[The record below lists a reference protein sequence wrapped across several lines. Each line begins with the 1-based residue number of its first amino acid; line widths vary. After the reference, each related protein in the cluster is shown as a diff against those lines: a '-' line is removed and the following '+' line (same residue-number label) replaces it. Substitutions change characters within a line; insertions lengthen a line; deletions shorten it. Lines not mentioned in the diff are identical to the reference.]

1 MEAPAVDRPVGAARV
16 EERQADSGTGAGE
29 PWKTVLFNC
38 DCHTFDEVEKVV
50 MKAVRCTLSR
60 ARAISHEVHTRGSA
74 TIYEGHRE
82 RCEAV
87 ADVVG
92 AVGLQVKVVR

>member
-1 MEAPAVDRPVGAARV
+1 MGRAAVATERT
-16 EERQADSGTGAGE
+16 EEVSEDSGRGGGE

-38 DCHTFDEVEKVV
+38 DCHTFDEVEKIVI
-50 MKAVRCTLSR
+50 KATRCTLSR
-60 ARAISHEVHTRGSA
+60 ARAISNEVHVRGSA
-74 TIYEGHRE
+74 VIYDGPRE

-92 AVGLQVKVVR
+92 AIGLKALVVQ

>member
-1 MEAPAVDRPVGAARV
+1 VPRAATAAERDDKIKEDVG
-16 EERQADSGTGAGE
+16 QGGGE

-38 DCHTFDEVEKVV
+38 DCHSFDEVEKIV
-50 MKAVRCTLSR
+50 MKATRCTLSR
-60 ARAISHEVHTRGSA
+60 ARAISNEVHVRGSA
-74 TIYEGHRE
+74 VIYDGHRE

-92 AVGLQVKVVR
+92 SVGLKVEVTR

>member
-1 MEAPAVDRPVGAARV
+1 VDRAVGRAAV
-16 EERQADSGTGAGE
+16 ELEELPTDAGRGAGE

-38 DCHTFDEVEKVV
+38 DCHTFDEVEKIV

-60 ARAISHEVHTRGSA
+60 ARAISNEVHTKGSA
-74 TIYEGHRE
+74 IIYEGHRE

-87 ADVVG
+87 ADVVAG
-92 AVGLQVKVVR
+92 IGLKVKVVP